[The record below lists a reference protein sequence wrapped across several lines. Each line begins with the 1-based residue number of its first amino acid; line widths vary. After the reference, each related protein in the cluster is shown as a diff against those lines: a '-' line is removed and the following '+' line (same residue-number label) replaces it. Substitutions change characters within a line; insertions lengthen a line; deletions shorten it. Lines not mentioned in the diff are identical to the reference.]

1 MKTEYELRV
10 LEIDKDVLIKKL
22 EEMGAIKKGEY
33 EQKRFVYDLKPAQ
46 KGKWIRLRTN
56 GLKTTL
62 TYKNIINDNID
73 GTKEIEVIVS
83 DFDLTNEFLEKIG
96 FKNRNYQENRRTQY
110 VLNDIEIDIDTWP
123 MIPTYIEI
131 EGNSEQDV
139 LSFINK
145 LEINNNQNIVS
156 YGVKK
161 IYEHYGINLEDIKTL
176 KF

>member
-145 LEINNNQNIVS
+145 LEINNNENIVS